1 MAGAA
6 IIDWDGL
13 VVQFKG
19 QEGVVVRIAGT
30 VLRTQADMPRQLR
43 ELIGKRDYEA
53 LARLAHSLKG
63 MGGNLMA
70 GQVFELG
77 KQADLAAR
85 EKSEEALHLAERLA
99 QAMEALLEELERRLR
114 AVAGEGDGR

>member
-30 VLRTQADMPRQLR
+30 VLRTQADAPRQLR
-43 ELIGKRDYEA
+43 ELTGKRDYEA

-99 QAMEALLEELERRLR
+99 QAMEALLEELERRLQ
-114 AVAGEGDGR
+114 AVAGEGEGR